1 MPQGTAL
8 HVIFAL
14 PAAESD
20 EAAMTRLSKAGTGM
34 PASAPGRSV
43 PRGKV
48 RIEEVAL
55 TANVSPATVSRVL
68 NNPSLVSPELQKKV
82 NQAARKLG
90 YVADGAA
97 RALASRRSRA
107 LGAIVPNLSNTI
119 FSDAIEAFQHRLE
132 AENYTMLLANFDYD
146 EDVEYRN
153 VRTMIERGVDGLMLV
168 GVTHSRP
175 LYKLMEASSTPFVQT
190 WAPRDA
196 SRYPTIGY
204 DNAHLSRVVVDYIIG
219 LGHRDIAVVAGDLRH
234 NDRVA
239 SRITGIRNAFAR
251 HGLAL
256 PEDRIIHS
264 EYRLDKVR
272 QAFRELQGRGPLP
285 TAIIANNDVVA
296 IGLMLEAQA
305 QGISVPEKLSIIG
318 VGDLEIAGHLL
329 PPLTTVRTPKRDI
342 GIMAAEYLLARIN
355 NREFSIPAELPL
367 ELEVRGTTAA
377 PPNTLRKD

>member
-1 MPQGTAL
+1 
-8 HVIFAL
+8 
-14 PAAESD
+14 
-20 EAAMTRLSKAGTGM
+20 MTRSTKAGMGM
-34 PASAPGRSV
+34 PSLRPGRLAT
-43 PRGKV
+43 RGKI

-55 TANVSPATVSRVL
+55 AANVSSATVSRVL

-82 NQAARKLG
+82 NQAAKKLG

-132 AENYTMLLANFDYD
+132 AEGYTMLLANFDYD

-168 GVTHSRP
+168 GVTHSRQ
-175 LYKLMEASSTPFVQT
+175 LYKLMETSGVPFVQT
-190 WAPRDA
+190 WAPRNA

-204 DNAHLSRVVVDYIIG
+204 DNACLSRVVVDHIVS
-219 LGHRDIAVVAGDLRH
+219 LGHRDIAIVAGELRH

-239 SRITGIRNAFAR
+239 SRIAGIRDAFAH

-256 PEDRIIHS
+256 PDDRIIHS

-285 TAIIANNDVVA
+285 TAMIANNDVVA

-305 QGISVPEKLSIIG
+305 QGVPVPERLSIIG
-318 VGDLEIAGHLL
+318 VGDLEIAGHLT

-342 GIMAAEYLLARIN
+342 GTMAAEYLLARIS

-377 PPNTLRKD
+377 PPNTLRKDRSK